1 MAAETAEKRMKRIER
16 EQKQQ
21 AKLLKEQNR
30 KPWKNYVLYMI
41 YLIVVLTIIY
51 IVDEIAS
58 NINGSM
64 QPYMIFDFFKVPGNN
79 TDTPEYKGGAT
90 LMMALT
96 VSSLLFMLLTPFYK
110 ALADKLGRKLFLI
123 INTALMGLGLFVCF
137 LAPHWAVYVLG
148 IMIVQF
154 VQTNDVQVIY
164 IMETAPEKHRA
175 LLCNLTKAIAIA
187 STALIGVLKMVFY
200 KESDPSSWHM
210 VFLIPA
216 IVGIVVGLACIFLI
230 HETPVFVKG
239 RLEYLAMTDEERLK
253 KAEEEKQKNGNA
265 EGGVFAALRYIVK
278 TPNLRRICMAG
289 FIFMI
294 AMGITGQHST
304 LLERGEDLN
313 TVTEEGINVFK
324 IVFPFVWAAV
334 TLICGFFSD
343 RLGRRNSSIIF
354 NIAAILGVVVFGL
367 GIINGWQIQLI
378 ALGYGLFVG
387 AFWSVSD
394 TLCLVMP
401 GESSPTAMRASV
413 IGTTS
418 LLIGLGMVISTG
430 IYMVAINLFGGAS
443 LAWFAMISTAVFI
456 IASIFLLLRTKE
468 TKDADLY
475 NVGSGENKEE

>member
-1 MAAETAEKRMKRIER
+1 
-16 EQKQQ
+16 
-21 AKLLKEQNR
+21 
-30 KPWKNYVLYMI
+30 
-41 YLIVVLTIIY
+41 
-51 IVDEIAS
+51 
-58 NINGSM
+58 
-64 QPYMIFDFFKVPGNN
+64 
-79 TDTPEYKGGAT
+79 
-90 LMMALT
+90 MALT

-110 ALADKLGRKLFLI
+110 ALADKLGRKLFLV

-175 LLCNLTKAIAIA
+175 LICNLTKAIAIA

-200 KESDPSSWHM
+200 KESDPGSWHM

-216 IVGIVVGLACIFLI
+216 IVGIVVGLACIFLVR
-230 HETPVFVKG
+230 ETPVFVKG
-239 RLEYLAMTDEERLK
+239 RLEYLAMTDEERRK

-265 EGGVFAALRYIVK
+265 EGGVFAALRYIFK
-278 TPNLRRICMAG
+278 TPNLRRICLAG

-294 AMGITGQHST
+294 AMGITGQHAT
-304 LLERGEDLN
+304 LLERGEDLK
-313 TVTEEGINVFK
+313 TITKEGIDTFK
-324 IVFPFVWAAV
+324 IIFPFVWAAA
-334 TLICGFFSD
+334 TLVCGFFSD

-354 NIAAILGVVVFGL
+354 NVIAILGVAVFGL
-367 GIINGWQIQLI
+367 GVINGWPIGLI
-378 ALGYGLFVG
+378 ACGYGIFVG
-387 AFWSVSD
+387 TFWSVSD

-430 IYMVAINLFGGAS
+430 IYMVAINVFGGAS

-475 NVGSGENKEE
+475 TVGSGEAKQ